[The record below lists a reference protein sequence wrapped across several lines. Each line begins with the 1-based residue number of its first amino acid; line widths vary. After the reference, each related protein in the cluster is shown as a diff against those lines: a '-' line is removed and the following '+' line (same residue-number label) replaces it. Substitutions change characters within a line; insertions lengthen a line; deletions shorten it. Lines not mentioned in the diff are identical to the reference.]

1 MVSSLSR
8 TTMTG
13 ALPKLRETKSPAAG
27 ISVSW
32 AKKTQVRSKIRSI
45 SRRNISSLTKTSRLT
60 RPRRTSTQP
69 LFSNAELRT
78 AMGPARI
85 CEISLTLQISLMG
98 VPWQASRR
106 LFSFERS
113 SYNSFPLRFAASVPT
128 LIPPSFTR
136 ESLMA
141 KRTSV
146 SRGKTRSQ
154 PAHTSV
160 TTAASLRDAAYDAI
174 KHRIITCEFRPGEY
188 INELQLSS
196 TLKIGRTP
204 VHQAL
209 DRLMI
214 EGMVDVIPRKGV
226 IVRPVSLNEVL
237 QIIETRLVNESYCSR
252 LAAER
257 ANNSDIS
264 ELADVLKRTKHW
276 ASMRNIENMML
287 LDREF
292 HLLVARAAKN
302 DVLTELLRSLH
313 ERSLRFW
320 FISLNAPAQYE
331 SVHDQHDAIFA
342 AIRQRDPD
350 KSEAAMR
357 AHIESF
363 RANVSQFL

>member
-1 MVSSLSR
+1 MAPKR
-8 TTMTG
+8 T
-13 ALPKLRETKSPAAG
+13 
-27 ISVSW
+27 
-32 AKKTQVRSKIRSI
+32 IRS
-45 SRRNISSLTKTSRLT
+45 S
-60 RPRRTSTQP
+60 
-69 LFSNAELRT
+69 
-78 AMGPARI
+78 
-85 CEISLTLQISLMG
+85 
-98 VPWQASRR
+98 ASRGR
-106 LFSFERS
+106 
-113 SYNSFPLRFAASVPT
+113 
-128 LIPPSFTR
+128 
-136 ESLMA
+136 
-141 KRTSV
+141 
-146 SRGKTRSQ
+146 TRSG
-154 PAHTSV
+154 PAHTNL

-174 KHRIITCEFRPGEY
+174 KHRIITCAFRPGEY

-196 TLKIGRTP
+196 MLKIGRTP

-214 EGMVDVIPRKGV
+214 EGMVDIIPRKGV

-237 QIIETRLVNESYCSR
+237 QIIETRLVNETYCSR

-257 ANNSDIS
+257 SNNSDIA

-276 ASMRNIENMML
+276 TSMRNVENMML

-320 FISLNAPAQYE
+320 FISLNAPTQYE

-342 AIRQRDPD
+342 AIHQRDPD